1 MKKRI
6 NILFLIFVGLI
17 SFSSFNV
24 SAKSISY
31 QANHNQ
37 KMATINDYF
46 LIADNTDKTTKTDK
60 DKNKTDKSDNNND
73 VQYDQELEC
82 EGLLGDPNNEDS
94 VAWFIVKILNYLR
107 LLGPLM
113 VLVLSSLDFAKAILM
128 SDDESLKKAQ
138 SNLITRLILAA
149 LLFVLPTL
157 IEVLLDIFGI
167 TSSDICIFNWQ
178 GGIK

>member
-17 SFSSFNV
+17 SFSLFNV

-37 KMATINDYF
+37 KMVTINDYF
-46 LIADNTDKTTKTDK
+46 LIADNTDKDK
-60 DKNKTDKSDNNND
+60 DKTDKSDNNND
-73 VQYDQELEC
+73 VQYNQELEC
-82 EGLLGDPNNEDS
+82 EGLLGDPEKDPDS
-94 VAWFIVKILNYLR
+94 VAWFLVKILNYLK

-167 TSSDICIFNWQ
+167 TSSDICIFDWQ

>member
-37 KMATINDYF
+37 KMVTINDYF
-46 LIADNTDKTTKTDK
+46 LIADNTDKDK
-60 DKNKTDKSDNNND
+60 DKTDKSDNNND
-73 VQYDQELEC
+73 VQYNQELEC
-82 EGLLGDPNNEDS
+82 EGLLGDPVNDPDS
-94 VAWFIVKILNYLR
+94 VAWFLVKILNYLK

>member
-17 SFSSFNV
+17 SFSLFNV

-37 KMATINDYF
+37 KMVTINDYF
-46 LIADNTDKTTKTDK
+46 LIADNTDKDK
-60 DKNKTDKSDNNND
+60 DKTDKSDNNND
-73 VQYDQELEC
+73 VQYNQELEC
-82 EGLLGDPNNEDS
+82 EGLLGDPEKDEDS
-94 VAWFIVKILNYLR
+94 VAWFLVKILNYLK

-167 TSSDICIFNWQ
+167 TSSDICIFDWQ

>member
-6 NILFLIFVGLI
+6 NILFLIFIGLI

-31 QANHNQ
+31 QTNSNQ

-46 LIADNTDKTTKTDK
+46 LIADNTDTDKANTDKTD
-60 DKNKTDKSDNNND
+60 NND
-73 VQYDQELEC
+73 VQYNQELEC
-82 EGLLGDPNNEDS
+82 KGLLGDPKNDPDS
-94 VAWFIVKILNYLR
+94 VAWLIVKILDYLK

-149 LLFVLPTL
+149 LLFVLPNL

-167 TSSDICIFNWQ
+167 TSSDICIFDWQ

>member
-37 KMATINDYF
+37 KMVTINDYF
-46 LIADNTDKTTKTDK
+46 LIADNTDKDK
-60 DKNKTDKSDNNND
+60 DKTDKSDNNND
-73 VQYDQELEC
+73 VQYNQELEC
-82 EGLLGDPNNEDS
+82 KGLLGDPDTEEDS
-94 VAWFIVKILNYLR
+94 VAWLIVKILDYLK

>member
-6 NILFLIFVGLI
+6 NILFLIFIGLI
-17 SFSSFNV
+17 SFTSFNV
-24 SAKSISY
+24 SAKSTINPITFDS
-31 QANHNQ
+31 
-37 KMATINDYF
+37 KMAVISDSINSNSVVAVISS
-46 LIADNTDKTTKTDK
+46 LKDNK
-60 DKNKTDKSDNNND
+60 
-73 VQYDQELEC
+73 EC
-82 EGLLGDPNNEDS
+82 KGILGNPDNEDS
-94 VAWFIVKILNYLR
+94 VAWFLVKILDYLK

-113 VLVLSSLDFAKAILM
+113 ILVLSSLDFAKAILM

-138 SNLITRLILAA
+138 SSLITRLILAA

-167 TSSDICIFNWQ
+167 TSSDICIFDWQ

>member
-6 NILFLIFVGLI
+6 NILFVIFIGLI

-31 QANHNQ
+31 QANSNLEV
-37 KMATINDYF
+37 AAINDYF
-46 LIADNTDKTTKTDK
+46 LIAADEDKTINDTDETDTSNTK
-60 DKNKTDKSDNNND
+60 
-73 VQYDQELEC
+73 C
-82 EGLLGDPNNEDS
+82 EGLLGDSDEPDS
-94 VAWFIVKILNYLR
+94 VAWLIAKILDYLR
-107 LLGPLM
+107 LLAPLM
-113 VLVLSSLDFAKAILM
+113 VLVLSSLDFAKAILT

-138 SNLITRLILAA
+138 SNLITRLILAV

-157 IEVLLDIFGI
+157 IEVILDIFGI
-167 TSSDICIFNWQ
+167 TSSDICIFNWE

>member
-37 KMATINDYF
+37 KMVTINDYF
-46 LIADNTDKTTKTDK
+46 LIADNTDKDK
-60 DKNKTDKSDNNND
+60 DKTDKSDNNND
-73 VQYDQELEC
+73 VQYNQELEC
-82 EGLLGDPNNEDS
+82 EGLLGDPEKDPDS
-94 VAWFIVKILNYLR
+94 VAWFLVKILNYLK

-113 VLVLSSLDFAKAILM
+113 VLVLSSLDFAKAILT

-138 SNLITRLILAA
+138 SSLITRLILAA

-157 IEVLLDIFGI
+157 IEVILDIFGF
-167 TSSDICIFNWQ
+167 TSSDVCIFNW
-178 GGIK
+178 GGI

>member
-31 QANHNQ
+31 QANSNQ
-37 KMATINDYF
+37 IITTINDYF
-46 LIADNTDKTTKTDK
+46 LIADNT
-60 DKNKTDKSDNNND
+60 DNNND

-82 EGLLGDPNNEDS
+82 EGLLGDPDSEDS
-94 VAWFIVKILNYLR
+94 VAWFIVKILDYLR

-167 TSSDICIFNWQ
+167 TSSDICIFDWQ

>member
-31 QANHNQ
+31 QANSNQ
-37 KMATINDYF
+37 QMATINDYF
-46 LIADNTDKTTKTDK
+46 LIADNTDKDK
-60 DKNKTDKSDNNND
+60 DKTDKSDNNND

-82 EGLLGDPNNEDS
+82 EGLLGKTSDPDS
-94 VAWFIVKILNYLR
+94 VAWFIVKILDYLK

-149 LLFVLPTL
+149 LLFVLPML

-167 TSSDICIFNWQ
+167 TSSDICIFDWQ

>member
-31 QANHNQ
+31 QANSKQ
-37 KMATINDYF
+37 KIATINDYF
-46 LIADNTDKTTKTDK
+46 LIADDTDKANTDKTD
-60 DKNKTDKSDNNND
+60 DNND

-82 EGLLGDPNNEDS
+82 EGLLGDPDTDEDS
-94 VAWFIVKILNYLR
+94 VAWLIVKILDYLK

-113 VLVLSSLDFAKAILM
+113 VLVLSSLDFAKAILT

-157 IEVLLDIFGI
+157 IEVILDIFGI

>member
-6 NILFLIFVGLI
+6 NILFLIFIGLI

-37 KMATINDYF
+37 KMVTINDYF
-46 LIADNTDKTTKTDK
+46 LIADNTDKD
-60 DKNKTDKSDNNND
+60 KTDKSDNNND
-73 VQYDQELEC
+73 VQYNQELEC
-82 EGLLGDPNNEDS
+82 EGLLGDPEKDPDS
-94 VAWFIVKILNYLR
+94 VAWFLVKILNYLK

-167 TSSDICIFNWQ
+167 TSSDICIFDWQ

>member
-6 NILFLIFVGLI
+6 NILFLIFIGLI

-31 QANHNQ
+31 QANSNQ
-37 KMATINDYF
+37 KIATINDYF
-46 LIADNTDKTTKTDK
+46 LIADDKDKANTDKTD
-60 DKNKTDKSDNNND
+60 NSSDVEYNQD
-73 VQYDQELEC
+73 LEC
-82 EGLLGDPNNEDS
+82 EGLLGDPVNDPDS

-113 VLVLSSLDFAKAILM
+113 VLIFSSLDFIKAILT
-128 SDDESLKKAQ
+128 SDDESMKKAQ

-149 LLFVLPTL
+149 LLFLLPTL
-157 IEVLLDIFGI
+157 IEVILDIFGI

>member
-6 NILFLIFVGLI
+6 NILFLIFIGLI
-17 SFSSFNV
+17 SFTSFNV
-24 SAKSISY
+24 SAKSTINPITFDS
-31 QANHNQ
+31 
-37 KMATINDYF
+37 KMAVISDSINSNSVVAVISS
-46 LIADNTDKTTKTDK
+46 LKDNK
-60 DKNKTDKSDNNND
+60 
-73 VQYDQELEC
+73 EC
-82 EGLLGDPNNEDS
+82 KGILGNPDNEDS
-94 VAWFIVKILNYLR
+94 VAWFLVKILDYLK

-113 VLVLSSLDFAKAILM
+113 ILVLSSLDFAKAILM

-149 LLFVLPTL
+149 FLFVLPTL